1 MGKKTRARR
10 RLGKYFLGK
19 TLGKGATSRVK
30 LGLDPSTRE
39 KIALKVILPSSS
51 ERDHQ
56 RMTDVSRT
64 EIQLLRYIS
73 HKNGLGVKFADP
85 LP

>member
-10 RLGKYFLGK
+10 RLGKYYLGK
-19 TLGKGATSRVK
+19 TLGKGAKSRVK
-30 LGLDPSTRE
+30 LGLDPSAE
-39 KIALKVILPSSS
+39 DNIAIKIILPSSS

-56 RMTDVSRT
+56 RMIDVCRT
-64 EIQLLRYIS
+64 EIKLLRYIS